1 MTPANRRQLIGFIGL
16 LIALSIIAAC
26 TLQWTYKIGFVGG
39 LTGRQSDI
47 GVAGRNGAILAVEEL
62 NKAGGIGGRQVELI
76 VKDDHNDPALVRSID
91 EGLID
96 SGVTAIIGHMTSVTA
111 VASLPVVD
119 SGKALII
126 TPTATADVLSRR
138 DDMMITV
145 MSPVGAM
152 AEVQAVTAINRLNI
166 KRMAIIYDSS
176 NPEYT
181 QNWVKAFSASYQ
193 QLGGRIVRTLSFI
206 SGSNVAYENLAN
218 EAAGFRPAGVLI
230 VAGAV
235 DAAMFGQWLRKT
247 GLTVPLFSS
256 SWAMT
261 ADFIQHGGQAVEGS
275 LFSSSFSP
283 DDNSQTYSQFV
294 HNYQER
300 FGMPPNYAAAY
311 SYEAVQILAAG
322 IGQAG
327 STQPQAVKKAILAQ
341 GRFSG
346 LRGELTINAAG
357 DVSRVCRMVT
367 VKDGQFVTYGE

>member
-1 MTPANRRQLIGFIGL
+1 MTPANRRQLVGFIGL
-16 LIALSIIAAC
+16 VLVLSIIASC
-26 TLQWTYKIGFVGG
+26 TLQSAYKIGFVGG

-62 NKAGGIGGRQVELI
+62 NKAGGIGGRELELV
-76 VKDDHNDPALVRSID
+76 VKDDRNDPALVRSID
-91 EGLID
+91 EDLID
-96 SGVTAIIGHMTSVTA
+96 SGVTTIIGHMTSVTA

-119 SGKALII
+119 GGKALII
-126 TPTATADVLSRR
+126 TPTATADALTRR

-145 MSPVGAM
+145 MSPVGVM
-152 AEVQAVTAINRLNI
+152 AQTQALTAVNRLNI

-181 QNWVKAFSASYQ
+181 QNWVKAFSDSYQ
-193 QLGGRIVRTLSFI
+193 QLGGRVVRTLSFI
-206 SGSNVAYENLAN
+206 SGTNVAYENLAN
-218 EAAGFRPAGVLI
+218 EAAGFRPEGVLI

-235 DAAMFGQWLRKT
+235 DAAMFGQWLKRN
-247 GLTVPLFSS
+247 GLSVPLFSS

-283 DDNSQTYSQFV
+283 DDSSQTYRQFV
-294 HNYQER
+294 RKYQER

-322 IGQAG
+322 IERAV

-341 GRFSG
+341 GRFPG
-346 LRGELTINAAG
+346 LRGELTINATG
-357 DVSRVCRMVT
+357 DVSRICRTVT
-367 VKDGQFVTYGE
+367 VKNGQFVTVQ